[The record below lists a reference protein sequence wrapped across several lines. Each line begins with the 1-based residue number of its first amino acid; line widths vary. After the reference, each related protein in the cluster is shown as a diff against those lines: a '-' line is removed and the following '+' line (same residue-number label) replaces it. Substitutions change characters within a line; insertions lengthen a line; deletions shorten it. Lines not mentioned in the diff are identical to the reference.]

1 MDNVRKK
8 RENDE
13 GRRVCSFRVG
23 KCQKKGWKRKK
34 WNENFQWIFSDCK
47 SDKGRKIEKL
57 GTLPKKKEE
66 RQKTEHVIPY

>member
-23 KCQKKGWKRKK
+23 KCQKKDGSGRSGTKTF
-34 WNENFQWIFSDCK
+34 NGSFQTARATK
-47 SDKGRKIEKL
+47 EGRSKN
-57 GTLPKKKEE
+57 
-66 RQKTEHVIPY
+66 